1 MPPDCGKYARYLLRL
16 RYRRGMFR
24 RPGLQ
29 NDADPPHVRKRQN
42 SRCGKRNCGLGESN
56 AVKLRKVGGNCYLV
70 GDLSSGIAEN
80 LPPFSPRV
88 GIAAAV
94 QANTVLSILLEVE
107 P

>member
-1 MPPDCGKYARYLLRL
+1 MRQAELRAGGK
-16 RYRRGMFR
+16 
-24 RPGLQ
+24 
-29 NDADPPHVRKRQN
+29 
-42 SRCGKRNCGLGESN
+42 SN
-56 AVKLRKVGGNCYLV
+56 AVRLRKVGGSCYLV

-94 QANTVLSILLEVE
+94 QANTVLSILLEVK